1 MFARECRNS
10 IRAGNRPCGQSA
22 TDAQFHDSIE
32 VPVETDYPF
41 KALRPKRLNE
51 FGIPKKKQYRSE
63 QVASALGIS
72 TDLLRWRFRKGKYE
86 EVSKDSAGR
95 RIFSIRDIQRL
106 ANIPLRRS
114 HGSGR
119 KK

>member
-1 MFARECRNS
+1 MRHNFSSESGQFCNARSFPALASQILHRIIGETVLV
-10 IRAGNRPCGQSA
+10 A

-32 VPVETDYPF
+32 IPVETDYPF

-51 FGIPKKKQYRSE
+51 FGIPEKKQYRSE

-86 EVSKDSAGR
+86 EVSKD
-95 RIFSIRDIQRL
+95 
-106 ANIPLRRS
+106 
-114 HGSGR
+114 
-119 KK
+119 